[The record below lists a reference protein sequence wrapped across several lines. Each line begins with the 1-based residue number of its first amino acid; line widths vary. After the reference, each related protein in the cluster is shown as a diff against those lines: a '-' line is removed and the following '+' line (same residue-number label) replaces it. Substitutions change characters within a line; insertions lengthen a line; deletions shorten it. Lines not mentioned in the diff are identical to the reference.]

1 MNGAVCCARCLANI
15 ARRRALARAGGKA
28 HGMGQHRLDH
38 GLGLRP
44 RHQRGAVD
52 GEIEAP
58 ELASAGEVRDRLARR
73 PATDERGQ
81 PLRLHHNRIFHS
93 IEEAEWE
100 VFKLRWQQ
108 HTGETLED

>member
-1 MNGAVCCARCLANI
+1 MVAGYKIDTTQKHLVEEF
-15 ARRRALARAGGKA
+15 RRNPI
-28 HGMGQHRLDH
+28 
-38 GLGLRP
+38 GLHSPGL
-44 RHQRGAVD
+44 QQILNLFRGA
-52 GEIEAP
+52 P
-58 ELASAGEVRDRLARR
+58 LADKYVLVCTEPHATWMLAQLPAG
-73 PATDERGQ
+73 RGQ